1 LNRFTLIPALTLIL
15 VSHSALDAQLGL
27 QNFGPRVGKDVV
39 SGDDTRT
46 FWMFQAD
53 IAQLWSPR
61 ILLEVAAETG
71 SGRDLQGE
79 NVEVAGVSTIFKYY
93 WVNKKKNAY
102 AFSGG
107 GFGVNRY
114 RRFFGGEFRTETDT
128 SIHFVLVGMERHVFQ
143 KKAKGVLDIRW
154 LIGNVEG
161 ASALRVGL
169 GVSYL
174 LKSP

>member
-1 LNRFTLIPALTLIL
+1 MLALIL
-15 VSHSALDAQLGL
+15 ITHLDVDAQLGL
-27 QNFGPRVGKDVV
+27 YNFGPRFGKDVV

-46 FWMFQAD
+46 FYMLQAD
-53 IAQLWSPR
+53 VAQLWSPR

-79 NVEVAGVSTIFKYY
+79 DVDVSGGSIIFKYH
-93 WVNKKKNAY
+93 WANRKKTAY

-107 GFGVNRY
+107 GIGVSRY
-114 RRFFGGEFRTETDT
+114 RRKLGGEFRTEIDT
-128 SIHFVLVGMERHVFQ
+128 SFHFVLIGMERHVFQ
-143 KKAKGVLDIRW
+143 KRAKGVLDIRW
-154 LIGNVEG
+154 LIGTIEG